1 MAKWFVA
8 PSLKT
13 LFAEI
18 NAAWPNRDKST
29 DGTIG
34 DAAHSSRDS
43 QHNPNDDP
51 NDSVPDGA
59 VTAADI
65 DKDGINV
72 KKVLNKLI
80 GDDRV
85 WYVIYDGVIW
95 SRTYGWTARKYN
107 GSNPH
112 TSHIHVSLVQSR
124 AAVNSTAGWGLKPI
138 STGGGGGKMPGAAK
152 PAPKPV
158 QPAPKGPYA
167 KLAAGVKP
175 GRRHTQVRVL
185 QRLLIA
191 AGYGPIRGAVTNY
204 YGENTEAAV
213 RRFHKKNPQFASG
226 PQDGVIGPKG
236 FAHLQKEAE

>member
-8 PSLKT
+8 PSLKI
-13 LFAEI
+13 LFDEI
-18 NAAWPNRDKST
+18 NSAWPNRDKST

-43 QHNPNDDP
+43 QHNPNDNP

-95 SRTYGWTARKYN
+95 SRTYGWAARKYN

-112 TSHIHVSLVQSR
+112 KSHIHVSLVQSK
-124 AAVNSTAGWGLKPI
+124 AAVNSKAGWGLKKA
-138 STGGGGGKMPGAAK
+138 STGGGGGKTPTTS
-152 PAPKPV
+152 KPV
-158 QPAPKGPYA
+158 QPSPKGPYE

-175 GRRHTQVRVL
+175 GKRHTQVRVL
-185 QRLLIA
+185 QRLLIE

-213 RRFHKKNPQFASG
+213 RRFHKANPQFAER
-226 PQDGVIGPKG
+226 PQDSVIGPKG
-236 FAHLQKEAE
+236 FQHLQKEADK